1 MSAPYSTEPVERER
15 RSPRRALLVAAF
27 VAGLALL
34 VWALTARRSADDE
47 STANT
52 SQGTTAGGMA
62 DMPGMG
68 SGGSVRL
75 TADQIRTFGITFGT
89 VEVRA
94 LESEVRAVGS
104 IAFDETRVSQVTPK
118 VGGFIERLHVDF
130 TGQVVRRGQPLLEL
144 YSPDLVAA
152 QEELLLAAQLQR
164 SMGQSAVPGFPA
176 DTANLIAAAKRRLAL
191 WDISEAQVG
200 EILRTG
206 RVRRTLTL
214 HAPASGTV
222 VEKKVVAGQSVM
234 SGEHLYTI
242 ADLSRVWVEAE
253 LRDAD
258 AASVRVGSTADIE
271 ITGLPGRPLKGRI
284 DYVYPTVQ
292 AEARTVRARITV
304 SNGDGTL
311 KPGMYATVRIF
322 TPGRTVLAVPSS
334 AIVRTGKRALV
345 FVDMGGGDLM
355 THEVT
360 LGRTA
365 GEFTEVLGGV
375 EAGSRVVT
383 SAQFLIDSESNLA
396 EVMRSMVGQ
405 MGASDMGQM
414 KDMPG
419 MEMPGMKMPTAPPP
433 PGR

>member
-1 MSAPYSTEPVERER
+1 
-15 RSPRRALLVAAF
+15 
-27 VAGLALL
+27 
-34 VWALTARRSADDE
+34 
-47 STANT
+47 
-52 SQGTTAGGMA
+52 
-62 DMPGMG
+62 MPGMG

-89 VEVRA
+89 VEVRP
-94 LESEVRAVGS
+94 LESEVRAVGR

-130 TGQVVRRGQPLLEL
+130 TGQVVRRCQPLIEL
-144 YSPDLVAA
+144 YSPELIAA

-164 SMGQSAVPGFPA
+164 SMGQSAVPGFPT
-176 DTANLIAAAKRRLAL
+176 DTANLIAAARRRLAL
-191 WDISEAQVG
+191 WDISEAQVD

-292 AEARTVRARITV
+292 AEARTIRARITV

-311 KPGMYATVRIF
+311 KPGMYATVRIS

-334 AIVRTGKRALV
+334 AIVRTGERALV

-360 LGRTA
+360 LGRAA

-375 EAGSRVVT
+375 DAGSRVVT

-419 MEMPGMKMPTAPPP
+419 MDMPGMKMPPAPPP